1 MRLLLLVVMMFGFSA
16 NTVLAVSLET
26 MAGQMVLV
34 GFQGKGVSQAGV
46 KAVTQDI
53 AAGRIGGVLYL
64 RNNIASQNGVLE
76 MNRAFLAAASIVPLI
91 ALDQEGGSIERLTR
105 DVGFSE
111 VPSAA
116 NIASNYTPPEALRIY
131 QGMAQGLKGLEFNTN
146 LGPVVDLNINP
157 NNPIIARYGRSYG
170 VDGDLVTVYAESFI
184 NAHRSAGVLSALKH
198 FPGHGSSRGDSHEGF
213 VDISDTWQS
222 EELLPFGN
230 LIAQNLVDMVMTA
243 HLFHSGISED
253 LEAQLPASLSKA
265 WIEGILR
272 ARLGFD
278 GVVISD
284 DLEMSAIRSHYSM
297 RQAIVLAVEAG
308 TDILLFS
315 NTANYRTSLAQE
327 VVNILVDEAQSSDA
341 FRARIEQSYNR
352 ILRLKSTI

>member
-1 MRLLLLVVMMFGFSA
+1 MRVVLLAIMIFGLSA
-16 NTVLAVSLET
+16 NNAASASLEA

-46 KAVTQDI
+46 QAVTQDI

-64 RNNIASQNGVLE
+64 RNNIASQNSALE
-76 MNRAFLAAASIVPLI
+76 MNRAFLRAGSIVPLI
-91 ALDQEGGSIERLTR
+91 TIDQEGGSIERLTNA
-105 DVGFSE
+105 VGFKE
-111 VPSAA
+111 IPSAA
-116 NIASNYTPPEALRIY
+116 NIASNYNPGEATQIY
-131 QGMAQGLKGLEFNTN
+131 NEMAEGLKGLGFNTN

-170 VDGDLVTVYAESFI
+170 ADSDLVTIFAGSFI
-184 NAHRSAGVLSALKH
+184 NAHRSAGVLTALKH
-198 FPGHGSSRGDSHEGF
+198 FPGHGSSRTDSHEGF

-230 LIAQNLVDMVMTA
+230 LIEQNLVDIVMTA
-243 HLFHSGISED
+243 HLYHSGISETA
-253 LEAQLPASLSKA
+253 EAQLPASLSKA
-265 WIEGILR
+265 WIEGMLR
-272 ARLGFD
+272 GRLGFD

-297 RQAIVLAVEAG
+297 QEAIILAVEAG

-315 NTANYRTSLAQE
+315 NTANYRTSLARE
-327 VVNILVDEAQSSDA
+327 VVEILVAKAQSSDA

-352 ILRLKSTI
+352 IVRLKNTI

>member
-1 MRLLLLVVMMFGFSA
+1 MRLISLIITMFALSA
-16 NTVLAVSLET
+16 NNGAAASLET

-34 GFQGKGVSQAGV
+34 GFQGKSISQAGV
-46 KAVTQDI
+46 QAVTQDI
-53 AAGRIGGVLYL
+53 AGGRIGGVLYL
-64 RNNIASQNGVLE
+64 RNNISSQNSVRE
-76 MNRAFLAAASIVPLI
+76 MNQGFLAASSTPPLI
-91 ALDQEGGSIERLTR
+91 TLDQEGGSIERLTG
-105 DVGFSE
+105 DVGFKE
-111 VPSAA
+111 IPSAA
-116 NIASNYTPPEALRIY
+116 NIALRFTPREATQIY
-131 QGMAQGLKGLEFNTN
+131 QEMASSLKGLGFNTN
-146 LGPVVDLNINP
+146 LGPVVDLNVNP

-170 VDGDLVTVYAESFI
+170 LDSDLVTLYASAFI
-184 NAHRSAGVLSALKH
+184 NAHRSAGVLTALKH

-213 VDISDTWQS
+213 VDISDTWQE

-230 LIAQNLVDMVMTA
+230 LIEQNRVDMVMSA

-272 ARLGFD
+272 TRLGFQ

-284 DLEMSAIRSHYSM
+284 DLGMAAIRSHYSM
-297 RQAIVLAVEAG
+297 REAIVLAVEAG

-315 NTANYRTSLAQE
+315 NTANYRTSLARE
-327 VVNILVDEAQSSDA
+327 VVDILVSEARLSDA

-352 ILRLKSTI
+352 IMILKNSI